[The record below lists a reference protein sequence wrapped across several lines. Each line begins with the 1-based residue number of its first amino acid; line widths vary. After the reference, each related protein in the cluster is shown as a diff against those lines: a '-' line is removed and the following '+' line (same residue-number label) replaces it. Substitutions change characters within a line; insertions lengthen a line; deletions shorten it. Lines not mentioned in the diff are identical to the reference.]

1 VHLAST
7 ERVRFRDGD
16 GANDRGE
23 DEVAKSPDNSEAY
36 TKAEKQTYY
45 TNADKQT
52 YYTKADKQTYYTKA
66 DKQAYHTK
74 ADKQACTPFS
84 CVLFN
89 SLFVSLT

>member
-1 VHLAST
+1 MAST

-52 YYTKADKQTYYTKA
+52 YYTKADKQ
-66 DKQAYHTK
+66 AYHTK

>member
-1 VHLAST
+1 MAST

-36 TKAEKQTYY
+36 TKADKQTYY

-52 YYTKADKQTYYTKA
+52 YYTKADKQAYHYTNA
-66 DKQAYHTK
+66 DKQTNNTK
-74 ADKQACTPFS
+74 SCTSFS
-84 CVLFN
+84 CFLFN

>member
-1 VHLAST
+1 MPHRNRRVHLAST

-52 YYTKADKQTYYTKA
+52 YYTKADKQ
-66 DKQAYHTK
+66 AYHTK